1 MVSSW
6 YFLGKRLRK
15 QKRVDTHRLESDKR
29 FRTKI
34 GLAARRTILDI
45 EAQNGTKLNS
55 KGGTHRSTQYATK
68 TYTQWKIFVCNT
80 HRQVKAQAR
89 CAVERVVAR

>member
-1 MVSSW
+1 M
-6 YFLGKRLRK
+6 
-15 QKRVDTHRLESDKR
+15 DTHRLESDKR

-55 KGGTHRSTQYATK
+55 KGGTHRSAQYAIN

-80 HRQVKAQAR
+80 VYTHTSKSASKVCRETFTNE
-89 CAVERVVAR
+89 CNSS